1 MSQAMERIEA
11 VRDAMVARF
20 GAEPPAW
27 AMVLGSGVGGLTHQ
41 LEDRQAIGY
50 RELGLP
56 GTDVVGHAGE
66 VVVGL
71 LEGVRVACLSGRNHL
86 YEGHDPFDSVLGLR
100 ALLLWGAGGV
110 ILTSSVGSM
119 RAEWPPGSI
128 VMVRDHINLS
138 GINPLR
144 GPNLP
149 AMGPRFP
156 DMCQAYTPSLRKLAR
171 AAAEQHEVE
180 LHDGVYAC
188 MPGPTYETPAE
199 IRMLR
204 VIGASVVG
212 MSTVPE
218 AIALRHMGVRVA
230 GLSVVSN
237 LAAGVGSDLL
247 DHSEVKDVAD
257 AAGPRLLA
265 LVESFAASLA
275 EEPLS

>member
-204 VIGASVVG
+204 TMGVDLVG
-212 MSTVPE
+212 MSVVHETIVTVHAGRPLL
-218 AIALRHMGVRVA
+218 AFCIVANPAA
-230 GLSVVSN
+230 GLS
-237 LAAGVGSDLL
+237 DKLL
-247 DHSEVKDVAD
+247 DHQALTAAVSASVDRLSRIVVQVVKQ
-257 AAGPRLLA
+257 G
-265 LVESFAASLA
+265 
-275 EEPLS
+275 